1 MSRVLVNGGDRY
13 SNPFVDGVRSDMLL
27 KESNRTRKNQKY
39 FGVLGLAVLGLASL
53 ALVVTTTMAV
63 EDKKPE
69 KADVG
74 LQGILPPEVPEDL
87 SEAPEG
93 LEGKWATWDQQVG
106 DLLAKLYESDQTLE
120 QQKQT
125 LTALQAKIKEA
136 QGQAVLADYTGR
148 LQRRVE
154 IADAVLKTLE
164 VDIAAVKAAQLK
176 SQQNKVAKAAA
187 ALKKYLDSMENGN
200 SWVDYLQL
208 NDLQKELKNSYS
220 EVELMDLLK
229 SLKKKFEE
237 RGALTDAEQR
247 KFFNRPQFQN
257 LEKTVRALLADSKPG
272 ATKIDAGKVRT
283 QLTTLVSNLEEYEAT
298 QSNKNAF
305 EARKAYAL
313 LRQELAGGLE
323 PLTTALRNNY
333 FNYNL
338 RVMVAE
344 DFINRLIHDS
354 TCETGPVVDCILG
367 AYVTG
372 NQATTTEIGVD
383 FKPSDSTLRFDLTL
397 NGVTNS
403 ETSGTTSQAT
413 IYTSGHHQIWG
424 TKEINFDGDLFVT
437 QPAWVEVA
445 ANNTTVGAST
455 KLDGIPLLA
464 GIGRNM
470 AYRRTAELKGEA
482 EAIAAQR
489 VRDRVRPRF
498 DEEVDER
505 IDRANEEV
513 GGKLNKRLQDNGLFP
528 TARSFASTD
537 THLYIRT
544 RLMDTGEL
552 AANSPPLTITPDESV
567 VVQLHESVMNNS
579 LSRMNLEG
587 RKITDQDL
595 ITEFE
600 KSIEDVLGRKVKL
613 ERPPVDPDKGPN
625 ILAFDDHDP
634 IRVQI
639 TDNTLNLILRCGFE
653 QQGETAVPTQIIT
666 VPLQFKVD
674 GDKIYITRGD
684 VKSSAVVRPERIAS
698 QIARAGVVRSK
709 MEKAFPDR
717 VEDSQVKAKLENRTV
732 YLDITAIKAN
742 DGWLT
747 ITVGNDL
754 TVEKNESKLPLPP
767 EPAETASVK

>member
-1 MSRVLVNGGDRY
+1 MNGGDRY
-13 SNPFVDGVRSDMLL
+13 SNPFVDGVRSDMFL
-27 KESNRTRKNQKY
+27 KELNRTRQNQKY
-39 FGVLGLAVLGLASL
+39 FGVLGLAVLGLTSL
-53 ALVVTTTMAV
+53 ALVVTSSMAV
-63 EDKKPE
+63 ADKKQE

-74 LQGILPPEVPEDL
+74 LQGILPAEVPEDL

-93 LEGKWATWDQQVG
+93 LEGKWAEWDQQVG
-106 DLLAKLYESDQTLE
+106 DLLAKLYGSELTLE
-120 QQKQT
+120 QQQQT
-125 LTALQAKIKEA
+125 LAALQTKVQEA
-136 QGQAVLADYTGR
+136 QGQAVLADYASR

-154 IADAVLKTLE
+154 IANAVLKTLS
-164 VDIAAVKAAQLK
+164 VDVAAVKAAQLK
-176 SQQNKVAKAAA
+176 AQQNKLAKAAA
-187 ALKKYLDSMENGN
+187 ALKKYLGTMDNGN
-200 SWVDYLQL
+200 GWVDYLQL
-208 NDLQKELKNSYS
+208 NELQKELKNSYS

-237 RGALTDAEQR
+237 RGALIDAEQR

-257 LEKTVRALLADSKPG
+257 LEKSIRAFLADSQAGP
-272 ATKIDAGKVRT
+272 AKIDSSKVRE
-283 QLTTLVSNLEEYEAT
+283 QLTALVSNLEEYEAT
-298 QSNKNAF
+298 ESNKNSF
-305 EARKAYAL
+305 EARKAYAI
-313 LRQELAGGLE
+313 LREELEGGLE
-323 PLTTALRNNY
+323 PLTSALRNNY

-344 DFINRLIHDS
+344 EFMNRLIHDS

-397 NGVTNS
+397 KGVTNS
-403 ETSGTTSQAT
+403 ETSGTTNQAT

-424 TKEINFDGDLFVT
+424 SKEINFDGDTFVT

-455 KLDGIPLLA
+455 KLDRIPLLA

-505 IDRANEEV
+505 IGRANEEV
-513 GGKLNKRLQDNGLFP
+513 GGTLNKRLRDNGLFP
-528 TARSFASTD
+528 TARSYASTD

-552 AANSPPLTITPDESV
+552 AANSPPLTIAADESV

-587 RKITDQDL
+587 RTITDQDL

-625 ILAFDDHDP
+625 LLVFDDHDP

-653 QQGETAVPTQIIT
+653 QQGETAVPTQVIT
-666 VPLQFKVD
+666 VPLHFRVD
-674 GDKIYITRGD
+674 GDKIHITRGD
-684 VKSSAVVRPERIAS
+684 VKSSPVVRPERIAA
-698 QIARAGVVRSK
+698 QIARSGVVRSK

-732 YLDITAIKAN
+732 YLDITGIKAN

-754 TVEKNESKLPLPP
+754 TVEKNDSKQPLPP